1 MWDTSSLDDDT
12 LLEELHSLGQQYIN
26 GVLTLCGNNALA
38 SIWGEQDTAFQQD
51 GSSHEVKIWVAPA
64 VTDDSQAEARQG
76 DCYNTVAD
84 QQMADFVTTVQAS
97 AASCCVSGID
107 VRVSCCQCITKA
119 LSVSQV
125 LSAYH
130 KCCQHITS
138 AVSMSQVLSACHKC
152 CQHITS
158 AVSMSQVLSAYYKC
172 SRRITSAAST
182 AVSLSAYQGS

>member
-107 VRVSCCQCITKA
+107 VQVSCCQCITKA

-130 KCCQHITS
+130 KCCQHVTS
-138 AVSMSQVLSACHKC
+138 AVGISQVQSAYHKC
-152 CQHITS
+152 SLDSSVLVSVPGLLRCWLLQHS
-158 AVSMSQVLSAYYKC
+158 CLDHQRQL
-172 SRRITSAAST
+172 
-182 AVSLSAYQGS
+182 QE